1 LLIYC
6 ESILP
11 LGSSCVF
18 LSSCRRGYSSEQQRG
33 RWLLQK
39 LDYLQ
44 LLLVKRA
51 IGGLTRL
58 GGHVLQQAR
67 SINQGKPKS
76 QSTTAQQRKLQ
87 RQLSSAS
94 SKKQKVLPASKQ
106 QQQAAGTASGNASSS
121 RQLRRQNSSSKPRT
135 DGFGRPYPE
144 TLSVQQ
150 ETDTSGRSNGGSSD
164 TDGDTTNSSSSTAAA
179 DKESSQEVQ
188 HQPQQQLQKQR
199 RGLLAQVSSRAE
211 QSLRHVLLTLSGW
224 GFIPRMDVT
233 PLEQF
238 DEVGCFLCCFCAMDV
253 VCVKMKLR

>member
-1 LLIYC
+1 MRLH
-6 ESILP
+6 SA
-11 LGSSCVF
+11 LGFLRVL

-76 QSTTAQQRKLQ
+76 QITTAQQQRLQ
-87 RQLSSAS
+87 RQLSSAN
-94 SKKQKVLPASKQ
+94 SKKSKALPASKQ

-121 RQLRRQNSSSKPRT
+121 TQLRRQNSSSKPST

-144 TLSVQQ
+144 TLKMQQ
-150 ETDTSGRSNGGSSD
+150 ETDTSSRSNGGSSD
-164 TDGDTTNSSSSTAAA
+164 TDGDITNSSSSSTSTAA
-179 DKESSQEVQ
+179 DTQSSQESQ
-188 HQPQQQLQKQR
+188 HRPQQQLQKQR

-211 QSLRHVLLTLSGW
+211 QSFRDVLFTLSGW

-238 DEVGCFLCCFCAMDV
+238 DEVGC
-253 VCVKMKLR
+253 